1 MSDNAGAAGPEPGN
15 RVAIGI
21 TFGNTNSSIAF
32 TVDDKA
38 EVIANEDG
46 GRFRVFRWLF
56 SGLCRRMW
64 NKSKYSEL
72 TILFLPLDRQI
83 PTVLSYVDGDEYYG
97 GQAKAF
103 LVRNPDNTIANFRD
117 FLGQEYAHICRC
129 DEPRLTD
136 DGTGSSPS
144 TLPTTTLPLAPRRS
158 TAPSL
163 SP

>member
-1 MSDNAGAAGPEPGN
+1 MSDNAGAKGPEPGD

-21 TFGNTNSSIAF
+21 TFGNSNSSIAY

-46 GRFRVFRWLF
+46 
-56 SGLCRRMW
+56 
-64 NKSKYSEL
+64 
-72 TILFLPLDRQI
+72 DRQI

-117 FLGQEYAHICRC
+117 YLGQEYA
-129 DEPRLTD
+129 
-136 DGTGSSPS
+136 
-144 TLPTTTLPLAPRRS
+144 APF
-158 TAPSL
+158 PFQL
-163 SP
+163 QL